1 MTCDKWKK
9 FIQVNIYGQTLQG
22 LHQQGIALE
31 TMLSDIGCSK
41 VWIVEGKMYNDD
53 SCHQTVNSSEVSI
66 LKAPALSTTI
76 ADVKCPRF
84 STPAV
89 SQVDLQ
95 RKFTLNLPIKFSE
108 INSSYDEDFETSH
121 DSGEESKAS
130 DDADIEELVND
141 ILQKVSESDKETP
154 IEQTIFSSTI
164 TGMNVPRCSTPIN
177 QHVDLLQTFDLH
189 IPETV
194 SEIGSNGED
203 ETISD
208 ELMEECASNCHST
221 SLEYDG
227 NLKHVSL
234 RPHIIRVH
242 TRSMMAMPKSGTLIR
257 KRKSAASKLASTSI
271 ISRKQR
277 VVLKESTSTDRMKN
291 ILKTLK
297 KETSVIPTV
306 EKLVQSNQKDM
317 PLINIKRE
325 LSNENTI
332 HLEYTEYAGNMIP
345 VKPDVPLSSNNVSL
359 MIAVIKTNNA
369 LDSHR
374 QMTYIDYNNGENGG
388 EEETLIIEHH
398 GEEDYEDHCIHDEE
412 DENHEIMHTPPPP
425 GLINTKSILKDNTK
439 VDRGMKKTVSFK
451 VPKNKRSKLDQMHQI
466 KCHFQSCERVFV
478 WKMRYGKQRL
488 LDHAMTHLTEKCLGC
503 RTCDEAL
510 STSNQLRY
518 HYKKFHP
525 EIKCL
530 NFNILEVFNLER
542 EDVAIAEIF
551 RQCYEPQLSIIGKI
565 GKNRNMRREK
575 EKREESQVA
584 EQEEETNH
592 DNDAPSSS
600 TNLF

>member
-277 VVLKESTSTDRMKN
+277 DMTAFKPVLLL
-291 ILKTLK
+291 IL
-297 KETSVIPTV
+297 
-306 EKLVQSNQKDM
+306 N
-317 PLINIKRE
+317 
-325 LSNENTI
+325 
-332 HLEYTEYAGNMIP
+332 
-345 VKPDVPLSSNNVSL
+345 
-359 MIAVIKTNNA
+359 NNA